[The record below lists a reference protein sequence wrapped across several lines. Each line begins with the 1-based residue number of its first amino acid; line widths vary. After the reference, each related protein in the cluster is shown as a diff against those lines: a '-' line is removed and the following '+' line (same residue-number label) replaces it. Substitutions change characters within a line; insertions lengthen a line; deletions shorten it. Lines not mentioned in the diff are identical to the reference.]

1 MLRQIQ
7 QTQLNKH
14 LKHFE
19 MNKFKETKIQKSI
32 RKFKES
38 EKKRKDLEEFRRV
51 QSNNNIIKH
60 FKTEKKFNEEKVK
73 AIIILKDTIQKSKWM
88 IKQLKKMKWQE

>member
-1 MLRQIQ
+1 
-7 QTQLNKH
+7 
-14 LKHFE
+14 